1 MSDNRATIRAFI
13 VEEFMPDVPVDELGY
28 DDDLDEGII
37 DSLGVLQVIAW
48 LEDHF
53 DLVLDEAEI
62 GPESFR
68 SVTAIDRFVAQVR
81 VEADAGRS

>member
-13 VEEFMPDVPVDELGY
+13 VDEFLPDVAVGELGY
-28 DDDLDEGII
+28 DDDLDAGII

-48 LEDHF
+48 LEDEF
-53 DLVLDEAEI
+53 DLVLDDAEI

-68 SVTAIDRFVAQVR
+68 SVTAIDRFVERARLQ
-81 VEADAGRS
+81 ADAGHV

>member
-13 VEEFMPDVPVDELGY
+13 VDEFLPDVSVEELGY
-28 DDDLDEGII
+28 DDDLDGDII

-48 LEDHF
+48 IEDTF
-53 DLVLDEAEI
+53 GLVLDDADI

-68 SVTAIDRFVAQVR
+68 SVTAIDRFIAQVR
-81 VEADAGRS
+81 LEADAQRS